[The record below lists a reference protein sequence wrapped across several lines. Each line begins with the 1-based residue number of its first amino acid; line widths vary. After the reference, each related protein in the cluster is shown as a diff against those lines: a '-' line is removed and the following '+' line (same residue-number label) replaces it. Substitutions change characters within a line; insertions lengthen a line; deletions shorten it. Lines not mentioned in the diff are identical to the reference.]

1 MKIGDIEISE
11 DVYYTTDHEWA
22 LIEEGG
28 FVKVGTSDYA
38 QKMLHEIV
46 FVQLPEK
53 DAQFNQKDILGS
65 MESTKA
71 VADVYSP
78 VAGQVVEVNEAL
90 TESPELINQDP
101 YGKGWFARLK
111 PANIK
116 ELENLMK
123 AGKYVQFVK
132 ELLEKEKEAK

>member
-1 MKIGDIEISE
+1 MKVGDIEISE

-22 LIEEGG
+22 LIEEDG
-28 FVKVGTSDYA
+28 FVKVGVADYA

-53 DAQFNQKDILGS
+53 DAQFNQKDVLGS

-101 YGKGWFARLK
+101 YGKGWFAQLK
-111 PANIK
+111 PTNIK

-123 AGKYVQFVK
+123 ADKYAQFVK
-132 ELLEKEKEAK
+132 EQLEKEKAK